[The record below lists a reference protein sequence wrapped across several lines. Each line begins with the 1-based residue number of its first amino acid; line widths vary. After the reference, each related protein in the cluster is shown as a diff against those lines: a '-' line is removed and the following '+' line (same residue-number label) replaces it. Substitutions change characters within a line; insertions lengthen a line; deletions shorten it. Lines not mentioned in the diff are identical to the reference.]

1 MGSEL
6 LAARFVPLA
15 SGPGPSPRQLQ
26 GGTVGAVLPPRGSA
40 DEKALALCRSCPELE
55 PCKTYA
61 LSCSPDTFR
70 GIWGGLSERDR
81 RSLRRGAAMSA
92 ALDDVDE
99 PTDADLV
106 AIEAAGP
113 ADPAATNGHGGRRC
127 SECAGPIGPDRSDA
141 AVTCSRACADA
152 RGGRK
157 RAGPSPEGRP
167 SGATG
172 GSAAA
177 GQCRGLAR
185 PTRGGAL
192 VVRRPARGGDE
203 PGAGRRVAP
212 GKTSRLGEADAV
224 GPGQGVP

>member
-1 MGSEL
+1 MEL
-6 LAARFVPLA
+6 FF
-15 SGPGPSPRQLQ
+15 
-26 GGTVGAVLPPRGSA
+26 PPRGSA

-61 LSCSPDTFR
+61 LSCSPDTLR

-157 RAGPSPEGRP
+157 RA
-167 SGATG
+167 
-172 GSAAA
+172 
-177 GQCRGLAR
+177 AR
-185 PTRGGAL
+185 QAQKVDPRAQL
-192 VVRRPARGGDE
+192 EARRPPDNAEASPDPLEVALSWFAGLPAAVTSLELAGGWRLE
-203 PGAGRRVAP
+203 RRAG
-212 GKTSRLGEADAV
+212 
-224 GPGQGVP
+224 